1 MLGITLYALLVLC
14 ALFAHVDAAMSRHK
28 SVSSHLNRDK
38 RYTPYPAASGERK
51 MKKSSDSSLNEM
63 ARSSSTGNHGSSSS
77 DLRKLFGTSPSAAS
91 IHMIVPERSSAS
103 SLVRYP
109 RPGSVLA
116 GSPAPPGVSRGP
128 PEEHLSAMVPFD
140 EEDDDL
146 ETDLDSSMRDMQVAD
161 INTDKRPVSPS
172 NQSPLLLP
180 FLSGDKQEFPGRIP
194 LLEQGVL
201 EWLVK
206 GAFFELNY
214 QMPPL
219 SRQEKTDP
227 NPYENT
233 ERLGDTIHTS
243 DQLADLRVSIDKFS
257 QWMMN
262 VDPISWKRL
271 LAFKN
276 LMTQYVLYHDHF
288 TQATIHHASL
298 GVDVFS
304 LHLSI
309 PLITMF
315 ADLSLVKQIA
325 TDVKWV
331 MEQGIVDPILKIAAQ
346 FVIKESYHEAGNKR
360 EYSQL
365 FPRELKKVQVSLA
378 KAEPG
383 SDVLRSMEEI
393 ANHPQATKNLISA
406 DFGVSF
412 VTGLTGAVNLFSRF
426 VPGSKRLL
434 RDSRVSIALNGA
446 GLVLQCVKMALDPQS
461 LTKDQT
467 MLMTLTIK
475 AVDFLDSSR
484 QLLQSSDEDEVED
497 KDDERPGR

>member
-1 MLGITLYALLVLC
+1 MVPKYVNAAPRAGGCACKFGLKDAKHDRNPQPALPLQPLDPGVGLPGC
-14 ALFAHVDAAMSRHK
+14 ALRGGRTAA
-28 SVSSHLNRDK
+28 
-38 RYTPYPAASGERK
+38 A
-51 MKKSSDSSLNEM
+51 
-63 ARSSSTGNHGSSSS
+63 
-77 DLRKLFGTSPSAAS
+77 
-91 IHMIVPERSSAS
+91 
-103 SLVRYP
+103 
-109 RPGSVLA
+109 
-116 GSPAPPGVSRGP
+116 
-128 PEEHLSAMVPFD
+128 
-140 EEDDDL
+140 
-146 ETDLDSSMRDMQVAD
+146 
-161 INTDKRPVSPS
+161 
-172 NQSPLLLP
+172 
-180 FLSGDKQEFPGRIP
+180 
-194 LLEQGVL
+194 
-201 EWLVK
+201 
-206 GAFFELNY
+206 
-214 QMPPL
+214 
-219 SRQEKTDP
+219 
-227 NPYENT
+227 
-233 ERLGDTIHTS
+233 
-243 DQLADLRVSIDKFS
+243 
-257 QWMMN
+257 
-262 VDPISWKRL
+262 
-271 LAFKN
+271 
-276 LMTQYVLYHDHF
+276 
-288 TQATIHHASL
+288 
-298 GVDVFS
+298 
-304 LHLSI
+304 
-309 PLITMF
+309 
-315 ADLSLVKQIA
+315 LSLVKQIA